1 MQNANYHKNAKNWG
15 KMVKSVL
22 LSTTFVYF
30 MKLVENC
37 RYKL

>member
-1 MQNANYHKNAKNWG
+1 MQNANYHKIGENWA

>member
-1 MQNANYHKNAKNWG
+1 MQKANYHKSGKNSA

-22 LSTTFVYF
+22 LSTTFIYF

>member
-1 MQNANYHKNAKNWG
+1 MQNANYHKIGENSV

>member
-1 MQNANYHKNAKNWG
+1 MRKSNYHKIGEICA

>member
-1 MQNANYHKNAKNWG
+1 MQNANYHKIGENRMNL
-15 KMVKSVL
+15 VKSVL